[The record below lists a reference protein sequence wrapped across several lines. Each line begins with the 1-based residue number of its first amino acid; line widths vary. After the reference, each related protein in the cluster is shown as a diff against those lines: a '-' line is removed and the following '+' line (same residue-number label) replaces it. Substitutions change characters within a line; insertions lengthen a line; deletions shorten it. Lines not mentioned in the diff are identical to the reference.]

1 MNNIKT
7 YKNLEIEADGWAKI
21 DQHVVEN
28 RPPQRRTQPF
38 IKGPINLQ
46 WIQRAAGVNATE
58 VALWLCYKEAFVG
71 AGKWVRVRPY
81 ELDKFGL
88 TRKRRNRQ
96 INSLEE
102 AGLIAVKRSFG
113 RCPVLKSN
121 SGAGGQHS

>member
-81 ELDKFGL
+81 
-88 TRKRRNRQ
+88 NW
-96 INSLEE
+96 INLASLEKDGT
-102 AGLIAVKRSFG
+102 ARSTHW
-113 RCPVLKSN
+113 RKPD
-121 SGAGGQHS
+121 